1 LRLALVQDLERHGVH
16 LPLVMDDALVN
27 FDDSRAQAAAE
38 VLLEFVAD
46 QPRQRQLL
54 VLTCHAHVA
63 RIFADSGASVRSL
76 SEPGTSWM
84 RRANPGVLVAEPAPV
99 VVPRLPVAPPEPAI
113 PSGPVRVIVRQLPAE
128 SGIADRVAPAARVD
142 NPWVPRGRFA
152 SRPPQ
157 ATPPAASR
165 HHPPAQSAPRQA
177 PKPVRPAPVD
187 EADKVAQKPKRPRGP
202 KAS

>member
-1 LRLALVQDLERHGVH
+1 
-16 LPLVMDDALVN
+16 
-27 FDDSRAQAAAE
+27 
-38 VLLEFVAD
+38 
-46 QPRQRQLL
+46 
-54 VLTCHAHVA
+54 
-63 RIFADSGASVRSL
+63 
-76 SEPGTSWM
+76 M
-84 RRANPGVLVAEPAPV
+84 RRAAPTVTIAEPATV
-99 VVPRLPVAPPEPAI
+99 VVPRLPVAPPPEPAI
-113 PSGPVRVIVRQLPAE
+113 ASGPVRVIVRQLPAE
-128 SGIADRVAPAARVD
+128 SGVAERVAPAARGD

-187 EADKVAQKPKRPRGP
+187 EADKTVQKPKRPRGP